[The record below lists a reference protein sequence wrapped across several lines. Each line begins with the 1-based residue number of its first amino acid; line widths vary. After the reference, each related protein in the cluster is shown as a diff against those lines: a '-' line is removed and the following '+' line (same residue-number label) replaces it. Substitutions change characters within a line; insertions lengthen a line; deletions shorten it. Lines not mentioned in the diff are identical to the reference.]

1 MKNLAAFGLAVVLA
15 VPGAHLFA
23 QAGTYNIDPNH
34 TEVDFSIKHMAI
46 STVHGR
52 FAVKSGT
59 IHLNAADVTK
69 SSVEAVIDVTS
80 VDTNTPKRDADLKSP
95 KFFDAEKFPMANFKS
110 TKVTSSGDGYELVG
124 DLTLHGVTKPVT
136 LHLDQPSKEQTG
148 PDGKQ
153 HRGFSATG
161 TIHRQDFGLTWNGTM
176 KSGDSVLGDDV
187 KLTLEVE
194 AIAAAA
200 Q

>member
-1 MKNLAAFGLAVVLA
+1 MNKIAAFALFTVLA
-15 VPGAHLFA
+15 VPGSTLFA

-34 TEVDFSIKHMAI
+34 SEADFSIKHMAI

-59 IHLNAADVTK
+59 IALNASDVTK

-80 VDTNTPKRDADLKSP
+80 VDTNTPRRDADLKSP
-95 KFFDAEKFPMANFKS
+95 KFFDAEKFPLANFKS
-110 TKVTSSGDGYELVG
+110 TRITSSGDGYQLVG

-153 HRGFSATG
+153 RRGFSATG
-161 TIHRQDFGLTWNGTM
+161 TMHRQDFGLTWNGTM

-187 KLTLEVE
+187 KLTIEVE

>member
-1 MKNLAAFGLAVVLA
+1 MNKLAAFAFAAVLA
-15 VPGAHLFA
+15 APGAQLFA
-23 QAGTYNIDPNH
+23 QAATYNIDPNR

-52 FAVKSGT
+52 FSVKSGT
-59 IHLNAADVTK
+59 ITMNPSDVAK

-95 KFFDAEKFPMANFKS
+95 KFFEAGKYPMANFKS
-110 TKVTSSGDGYELVG
+110 TKITSSGDGYQLVG

-136 LHLDQPSKEQTG
+136 LHMDQPSKEQTG

-153 HRGFSATG
+153 RRGFSATG

-176 KSGDSVLGDDV
+176 KSGDNVLGDDV
-187 KLTLEVE
+187 KLTIEIE
-194 AIAAAA
+194 AIATPA